1 MLTAGSSGPE
11 IYRGGTAEASEAEKG
26 LASPD
31 PRNLCTPFLS
41 FPILISTVLP
51 LPGMPMN
58 LPPSQ
63 DAPGFV
69 LRFFPSVSS
78 SSCSRFDFSCSVHA
92 LTTHCIPALFH
103 TQKNRSQGRPLPA
116 PQSFWYGRGHTSGRQ
131 LEFNVS
137 DEGRGTQSC
146 RWGGRQQ
153 SLPQRGGFWASKSSL
168 RDD

>member
-1 MLTAGSSGPE
+1 MALKFTEEEPQ
-11 IYRGGTAEASEAEKG
+11 RLQRQKKVW
-26 LASPD
+26 ASPD
-31 PRNLCTPFLS
+31 PCNLCTPFLS

-78 SSCSRFDFSCSVHA
+78 SSRSRFDFSCSVHA

-116 PQSFWYGRGHTSGRQ
+116 PQIFWYGRGHTSGRQ
-131 LEFNVS
+131 LEFNVC

-146 RWGGRQQ
+146 GWGGRQL